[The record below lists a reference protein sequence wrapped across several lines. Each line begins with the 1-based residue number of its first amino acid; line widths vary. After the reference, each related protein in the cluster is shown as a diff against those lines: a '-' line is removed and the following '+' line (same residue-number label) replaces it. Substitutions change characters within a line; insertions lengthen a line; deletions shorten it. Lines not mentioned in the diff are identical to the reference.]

1 MIIEIDVIEKL
12 SKEID
17 FLYSELSEDQQE
29 YQGFNMANYYNILN

>member
-29 YQGFNMANYYNILN
+29 YQGII